1 MRPSNNNKGGG
12 GSKSTLGEIQRLEKE
27 REARR
32 RAMDAK
38 KQQRAEAE
46 RRNQEAGLGA
56 ADVDFQRMIQQFRD
70 KVSDDEVTMRAALV

>member
-1 MRPSNNNKGGG
+1 MKPSSNKGG

-32 RAMDAK
+32 RAMDVK
-38 KQQRAEAE
+38 KQQRAEEE
-46 RRNQEAGLGA
+46 RRNLAAGLGA

-70 KVSDDEVTMRAALV
+70 KVRAVRDA